1 MEIKIK
7 TFSTW
12 CNEHFVLYTNGNYAG
27 SFDTYKEAEAHGK
40 KLKESEKK
48 TCNYGKN
55 SLLYKYE

>member
-12 CNEHFVLYTNGNYAG
+12 CNEHFVLYMNGNYAG

-48 TCNYGKN
+48 VCN
-55 SLLYKYE
+55 